1 MSSLPRNSRRIA
13 FGLSCLA
20 AVMAMTGAR
29 QTVASPEV
37 PQLTAQ
43 ATRHQVQVYFPVS
56 QGPSLDT
63 VRPVVRTTTNEGVA
77 RFAMNQL
84 IAGPTSQER
93 QSGLTS
99 AVRLQG
105 QSNCWGEDF
114 TLAIQQGTARI
125 RFCRGVVSAGVGDD
139 ARASSAI
146 RATLYQFPTVR
157 SVVILDAAGNCLGD
171 QSGMN
176 LCLRNNS

>member
-1 MSSLPRNSRRIA
+1 
-13 FGLSCLA
+13 
-20 AVMAMTGAR
+20 
-29 QTVASPEV
+29 
-37 PQLTAQ
+37 
-43 ATRHQVQVYFPVS
+43 
-56 QGPSLDT
+56 
-63 VRPVVRTTTNEGVA
+63 
-77 RFAMNQL
+77 MNQL

-114 TLAIQQGTARI
+114 TLAIQQDTARI